1 MLKRERAQ
9 LLLWEQI
16 IKEEIAGSTPL
27 PLERCMARLLADD
40 PELSAFKNM
49 PPADQEREQFFMG
62 NSIKG
67 YLGFF
72 QQGDR

>member
-1 MLKRERAQ
+1 
-9 LLLWEQI
+9 
-16 IKEEIAGSTPL
+16 
-27 PLERCMARLLADD
+27 MARLLADD

-49 PPADQEREQFFMG
+49 APVDQEREKFFMG

-67 YLGFF
+67 YLGFL

>member
-1 MLKRERAQ
+1 
-9 LLLWEQI
+9 
-16 IKEEIAGSTPL
+16 
-27 PLERCMARLLADD
+27 MARLLADD

>member
-1 MLKRERAQ
+1 MLKREREQ

-16 IKEEIAGSTPL
+16 IKEEIAGSNPL
-27 PLERCMARLLADD
+27 RLERCMAKLLADD

-49 PPADQEREQFFMG
+49 PPADQERERFFMG